1 MNSAMKFPI
10 KGQVSLLL
18 FLLLFSMA
26 SAQIPE
32 RPSPPR
38 LYTNFSKEFP
48 DFLNSAEAA
57 QLEEKLEVFS
67 NETSNQICVV
77 IVDDLGGLD
86 AGSYATSLGQAWG
99 IGKKGRDNG
108 IVVLV
113 KPTKADGGRQLFISV
128 GYGLEGAIPDLA
140 TKRIREQEI
149 QPRLKQGRYYEALD
163 AGTSTLMQLA
173 KGEINVKDYTRGQG
187 EGGGGTIAVI
197 VILIAVIF
205 FLRNMFGGGRG
216 GGTLSG
222 VGNALFWG
230 SVFSGGHSRGHSS
243 GWGSGSSSGGG
254 FGGFGGGSFG
264 GGGSGGSW

>member
-26 SAQIPE
+26 SAQIPD

-99 IGKKGRDNG
+99 VGKKGRDNG

-230 SVFSGGHSRGHSS
+230 SVFRC
-243 GWGSGSSSGGG
+243 
-254 FGGFGGGSFG
+254 
-264 GGGSGGSW
+264 